1 MSDTDVQIVFEQFV
15 QPGLKDGQYTVTA
28 SVALS
33 DQAGPG
39 APTFPPVS
47 KVLQVGS
54 DATAL
59 PAGSI
64 VSVFPPDQDSGDYSG
79 CLPHVLLNQ
88 PTIPWQKQVLSGADD
103 KVPWLAVL
111 SLSDDELISGG
122 PTLVTAADGT
132 KTLSMS
138 LAFFQSIAPTIDE
151 LGYLSHVRRAE
162 TTCKADSTVTEID
175 YAVVVGNRLPKPQI
189 LTHAYLVALADHGD
203 LLPGGAGTTDP
214 VVLPVLTTW
223 QFTAETETKTTSFS
237 DIILA
242 ANRTPPTLGLPPT
255 ATGAAGQLLSMGYV
269 PMPHALRVGGD
280 TVSLYRGPLVP
291 YATARTIAN
300 VPIQNADA
308 VALYD
313 PSTGILDM
321 SCSAAWT
328 LGRLLA
334 LNAASYALALYNW
347 KSAAQRATID
357 QLIYELDTGK
367 AAPSAATLG
376 TARRLGAEHALAA
389 FLPSALGKLAGF
401 KGDATQF
408 HATPPVATTSP
419 PLSRA
424 QRKAALRDAMTDP
437 ARIAQLHGLSPHL
450 GATPSKALQDTPA
463 TTDPNLLQVLSW
475 LGDLIL
481 LKSVPLFYL
490 VPDERM
496 LPTDS
501 IRFFQIDPS
510 WMEALVDGALSLGR
524 VTETDQSHDAAFRP
538 MLQQEIGRF
547 AASAR
552 DRRRGALGATDPS
565 PLPARPVSGFLL
577 RSSAVTQWPK
587 MEVAASGPTGVANI
601 LRMEANGAVLICLF
615 DRPVDT
621 VKLRKPPEGIHFG
634 FDDDGALSKNLRRL
648 VDDSGGPAGSE
659 IITNPPTSIQPSYR
673 GDSTLRVLDIKTL
686 ADTLSTRLAPPQ
698 FTSAEFAL
706 EMVTGVEAVNFT
718 LS

>member
-28 SVALS
+28 SVAMS
-33 DQAGPG
+33 DLAGAG
-39 APTFPPVS
+39 APTFAPAH

-54 DATAL
+54 DATSL

-64 VSVFPPDQDSGDYSG
+64 VSVFPPDKDSGDYSG
-79 CLPHVLLNQ
+79 CLPHVLLNK

-103 KVPWLAVL
+103 KVPWVALL
-111 SLSDDELISGG
+111 SLSDDELKSGG
-122 PTLVTAADGT
+122 PSLVTATDGT
-132 KTLSMS
+132 MTLSMP
-138 LAFFQSIAPTIDE
+138 LAFFRSIAPTIEE
-151 LGYLSHVRRAE
+151 LGYLSHVRRVE
-162 TTCKADSTVTEID
+162 TTQKVDSTETEID
-175 YAVVVGNRLPKPQI
+175 YAVVVGNRLPKPQT
-189 LTHAYLVALADHGD
+189 LTYAYLVGLADQGD

-223 QFTAETETKTTSFS
+223 QFTAAAETTTFS
-237 DIILA
+237 DIIVA
-242 ANRTPPTLGLPPT
+242 TDRTPPTLGLPPT
-255 ATGAAGQLLSMGYV
+255 AAGAAGQLLSMGYV

-291 YATARTIAN
+291 YATTRTIAN

-308 VALYD
+308 VTLYD

-321 SCSAAWT
+321 SCAAAWT

-347 KSAAQRATID
+347 KRAAQRATID

-367 AAPSAATLG
+367 AAPSTAMLGAT
-376 TARRLGAEHALAA
+376 RRLDAEHALAA
-389 FLPSALGKLAGF
+389 FIPAALGKLSGTAGGSRS
-401 KGDATQF
+401 KAVEPT
-408 HATPPVATTSP
+408 AAASP
-419 PLSRA
+419 ISSRA

-437 ARIAQLHGLSPHL
+437 ARIAQIHGLSPHL
-450 GATPSKALQDTPA
+450 GAAPGDAPDS
-463 TTDPNLLQVLSW
+463 TDPNLSQVISW

-481 LKSVPLFYL
+481 LKPVPLFYL

-496 LPTDS
+496 LPIES
-501 IRFFQIDPS
+501 IRFFQIDSS
-510 WMEALVDGALSLGR
+510 WMASLIDGALSLGR

-538 MLQQEIGRF
+538 MLQQEIGRA

-552 DRRRGALGATDPS
+552 ARRRGALGATDPA
-565 PLPARPVSGFLL
+565 PLPARPASGFLL
-577 RSSAVTQWPK
+577 RSTAVTKWPK
-587 MEVAASGPTGVANI
+587 LEVAASGPTGEATI
-601 LRMEANGAVLICLF
+601 LRIEANGALLICLF

-621 VKLRKPPEGIHFG
+621 VKLREPSEGVHFG
-634 FDDDGALSKNLRRL
+634 FDDDGALSKTLRRL
-648 VDDSGGPAGSE
+648 VDDSGGLAGSE
-659 IITNPPTSIQPSYR
+659 IITIPPTPPLQPSYR

-686 ADTLSTRLAPPQ
+686 ADTFNARLTPSQ

-706 EMVTGVEAVNFT
+706 EMVTGVEAVNFK

>member
-28 SVALS
+28 SIAMS
-33 DQAGPG
+33 DTAGLG
-39 APTFPPVS
+39 APTFIPVS

-64 VSVFPPDQDSGDYSG
+64 VSVFPPDNDSGDYSG
-79 CLPHVLLNQ
+79 CLPHVLLNK

-103 KVPWLAVL
+103 KVPWLALL
-111 SLSDDELISGG
+111 SLSDDELKSAG
-122 PTLVTAADGT
+122 PSLVTAADGT
-132 KTLSMS
+132 KTLSMP
-138 LAFFQSIAPTIDE
+138 LAFFRSIAPTIDD
-151 LGYLSHVRRAE
+151 LGYLSHVRGVK
-162 TTCKADSTVTEID
+162 TTCKTDSTVTEID
-175 YAVVVGNRLPKPQI
+175 YAVVVGNRLPKPQT
-189 LTHAYLVALADHGD
+189 LTHAYLVAFADHGD
-203 LLPGGAGTTDP
+203 LLPGGTGTTDP

-223 QFTAETETKTTSFS
+223 QFTAETETKTFS

-242 ANRTPPTLGLPPT
+242 ADRTPPTLGLPRT
-255 ATGAAGQLLSMGYV
+255 AAGAAGQLLSMGYV

-291 YATARTIAN
+291 YATARTITST
-300 VPIQNADA
+300 PIQNADA
-308 VALYD
+308 VTLYD
-313 PSTGILDM
+313 PSTGIMDM
-321 SCSAAWT
+321 SCAAAWT

-347 KSAAQRATID
+347 KRAAQRATID

-367 AAPSAATLG
+367 TAPSATTLG
-376 TARRLGAEHALAA
+376 AARRLDAEHALAA
-389 FLPSALGKLAGF
+389 FLPSALGKLSGF
-401 KGDATQF
+401 KGDAAHL
-408 HATPPVATTSP
+408 HAAPPVATTSP

-437 ARIAQLHGLSPHL
+437 ARIVQIHGLSPHL
-450 GATPSKALQDTPA
+450 AAAPGKALQDTPVTA
-463 TTDPNLLQVLSW
+463 DPNLLQVLSW

-496 LPTDS
+496 LPTES

-538 MLQQEIGRF
+538 MLQYGTGRS

-552 DRRRGALGATDPS
+552 DRRRGALGATDPA
-565 PLPARPVSGFLL
+565 PLPARPASGFLL
-577 RSSAVTQWPK
+577 RSSAVTQWPT

-621 VKLRKPPEGIHFG
+621 VTLREPAEGIHFG
-634 FDDDGALSKNLRRL
+634 FDDDGTLSKNLRRL
-648 VDDSGGPAGSE
+648 VDDTGGPAGSE
-659 IITNPPTSIQPSYR
+659 IITTPPAPMQPSYR
-673 GDSTLRVLDIKTL
+673 GDSTLRVLDIEML
-686 ADTLSTRLAPPQ
+686 ADAFSARLAPPQ

-706 EMVTGVEAVNFT
+706 EMVTGVQAVNFK